1 MGWCDQQTTNKFLL
15 TLLAADLH
23 FQSHTTLRAS
33 NLPDVSMRSTQNII
47 PKMVYQSL
55 PSNWWSC
62 SVILLPGKTTC
73 SRQPCRQV
81 SESDCATTTDQMC
94 STYHDSSGCSTFCF
108 HFMQRGNDGV
118 ISSWGKSVQ
127 HQGFEWSC
135 ADEYQWQCSANQRN
149 WKAPSNAFCS

>member
-1 MGWCDQQTTNKFLL
+1 MGWCDQQTTNKFCWRCLL
-15 TLLAADLH
+15 QTST
-23 FQSHTTLRAS
+23 FRAIQ
-33 NLPDVSMRSTQNII
+33 LCEPLTFLMFPWGPPQNII